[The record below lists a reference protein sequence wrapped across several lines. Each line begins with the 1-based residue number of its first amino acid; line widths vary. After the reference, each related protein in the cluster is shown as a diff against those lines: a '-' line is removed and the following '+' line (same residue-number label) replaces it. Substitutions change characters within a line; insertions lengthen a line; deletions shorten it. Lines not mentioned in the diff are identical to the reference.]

1 MSFSGDIRKHSDKYQ
16 KRMRAVYRDSVEEV
30 AEDANTPVAKGG
42 NMRVATGFLRNSQAF
57 ALGGL
62 PSGPTQNESGGPV
75 NSRIGDGPVEI
86 LGSWRPGNTVF
97 VGWTAGY
104 ARFREAKDGFMRLA
118 AQKWNSIVRR
128 NATKAKRA
136 GL

>member
-16 KRMRAVYRDSVEEV
+16 KRMRAVYRNSVQEV
-30 AEDANTPVAKGG
+30 AEDANTPVVKGG

-57 ALGGL
+57 NLGQM
-62 PSGPTQNESGGPV
+62 PSGPTRGEPNQHYT
-75 NSRIGDGPVEI
+75 SRIGAGPVEI
-86 LGSWRPGNTVF
+86 LGRWQPGNTVF
-97 VGWTAGY
+97 VGWTANY
-104 ARFREAKDGFMRLA
+104 ARFRNAKDGFMSLA

-128 NATKAKRA
+128 NAEKAKRA